1 MSPSCGHIMKRPQSS
16 LECWAKAL
24 LHIRGM
30 ARSTNGLWVSSKKER
45 RKIVFILRVKN
56 TVGTKGL
63 FRLHLTTTV
72 GGEEREKS
80 YCAGHRCCRISTSD
94 LRRSVSL
101 FCLLPLFIFQSKL
114 KAFIISGIKLLHAG
128 NPCGGQIKFM
138 HYQLTIVFKKEVVV
152 RGIFFFVLLPFTLEL
167 Q

>member
-1 MSPSCGHIMKRPQSS
+1 M
-16 LECWAKAL
+16 

-45 RKIVFILRVKN
+45 RETVFILRVKN

-80 YCAGHRCCRISTSD
+80 HCAGHRCCRISTSD

-101 FCLLPLFIFQSKL
+101 FCFLPLFIFQSKL
-114 KAFIISGIKLLHAG
+114 KAFIISGIKWRLLSPSLSFLPHAG

-138 HYQLTIVFKKEVVV
+138 HYQLTIVLKKEVVV
-152 RGIFFFVLLPFTLEL
+152 RGIFFCFSTFYS
-167 Q
+167 